1 MRNIRKRESRN
12 LDDSIGYHLG
22 RAFRRMNRAISSA
35 LRGQSLSA
43 VQGNILLTLWARGP
57 LPVGELQRGVGLSSS
72 AFTGA
77 IDRMEEA
84 GLLRRVPSETDRRSF
99 LIEPANWS
107 GPRRD
112 EVLSSLIAAEDE
124 FLSALGKRE
133 RAQLLALLRKLGG
146 DD

>member
-1 MRNIRKRESRN
+1 MRNIRKRESRS
-12 LDDSIGYHLG
+12 LDDSIGYELG
-22 RAFRRMNRAISSA
+22 RAFRRMSRAISTK
-35 LRGQSLSA
+35 LREHALSA

-77 IDRMEEA
+77 IDRMEDA

-107 GPRRD
+107 GSRRA
-112 EVLSSLIAAEDE
+112 EVLASLVAAEDE
-124 FLSALGKRE
+124 FLAVLGKRE
-133 RAQLLALLRKLGG
+133 REQLLGLLRKLGG
-146 DD
+146 DE

>member
-1 MRNIRKRESRN
+1 MRNIRKRESRS
-12 LDDSIGYHLG
+12 LEDSIGHHLG
-22 RAFRRMNRAISSA
+22 RAFRRMNRAISMK
-35 LRGQSLSA
+35 LREHKLSA
-43 VQGNILLTLWARGP
+43 VQGNILLTLWVSGP
-57 LPVGELQRGVGLSSS
+57 QPVGELQRGVGLSSS

-107 GPRRD
+107 GSRRA
-112 EVLSSLIAAEDE
+112 EVLASLVAAEDE
-124 FLSALGKRE
+124 FLTVLGKRE
-133 RAQLLALLRKLGG
+133 REQLLGLLRKLGG